1 MKKALKSLVSVLA
14 ASSLVFVPDSH
25 GQTTGS
31 ASSKPTEVRIGYL
44 LPLSAENAPQGQQS
58 KRAIDMAVE
67 EINGGGGINPWAA
80 PNSESFTQILRA
92 NHKWRFRRLSA

>member
-14 ASSLVFVPDSH
+14 AGSLMFVPDSQ

-44 LPLSAENAPQGQQS
+44 LPLSAENAKKSIGNQFKGFGCLRGQILISQDFD
-58 KRAIDMAVE
+58 KPVE
-67 EINGGGGINPWAA
+67 EFKDYEP
-80 PNSESFTQILRA
+80 
-92 NHKWRFRRLSA
+92 